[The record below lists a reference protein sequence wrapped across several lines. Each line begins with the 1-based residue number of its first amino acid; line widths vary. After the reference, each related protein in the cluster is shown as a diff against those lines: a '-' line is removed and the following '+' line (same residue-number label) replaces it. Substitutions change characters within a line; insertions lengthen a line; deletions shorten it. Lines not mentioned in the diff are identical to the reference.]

1 MYTYNP
7 LRQQYFVLMFTQAYL
22 TLNKKKKKM
31 CAGMTTILCTVL
43 SLYLHKVYQLY
54 AGHVFESKRDPSRP
68 GE

>member
-1 MYTYNP
+1 
-7 LRQQYFVLMFTQAYL
+7 
-22 TLNKKKKKM
+22 
-31 CAGMTTILCTVL
+31 MTTILCTVL